1 MALIKTSVVREF
13 TREELLRRLR
23 DLKEEAFNLRLQQAT
38 GQLENSDR
46 IRVVRR
52 DIARANT
59 ILKEKQRA

>member
-1 MALIKTSVVREF
+1 MALTKISIIRES
-13 TREELLRRLR
+13 TKDELLRRLR

-52 DIARANT
+52 EIARVNT
-59 ILKEKQRA
+59 ILKQKQSA